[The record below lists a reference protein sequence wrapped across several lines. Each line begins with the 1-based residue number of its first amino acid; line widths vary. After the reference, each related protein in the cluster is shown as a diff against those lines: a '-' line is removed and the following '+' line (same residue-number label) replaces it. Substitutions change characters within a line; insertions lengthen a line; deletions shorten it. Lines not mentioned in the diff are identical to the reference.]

1 MTGRCPVFLLVSSH
15 SIISLDAMSGDLGA
29 EVVVRAAAATLQ
41 KYRNLELVLVGD
53 GDELHGLVDGIIG
66 SDSRLRIQHASEVV
80 GMSEAPAEALRK
92 KKDSS
97 MRVAINLV
105 KEGAADACVSAGNTG
120 ALMATAKFVLKMLPG
135 IDRPA
140 IIAELP
146 AMGGTV
152 HMLDLGAN
160 TQATAEQLFQYAVM
174 GSIVAADISGIKDP
188 RIALLNIGAED
199 TKGHDTVKE
208 AAAVLNASTLNYVG
222 FVEGTDLMSGKADV
236 VVTDGFSGNVA
247 LKTIE
252 GTVAFGKHIL
262 ARAFKRNWITKL
274 QAFLASSVLRHLS
287 AEMDSRNYNGA
298 TLAGLNG
305 IVIKSHGSADAY
317 AFQHAID
324 TAIVEVRN
332 QLPQQIGTLLQKEAA

>member
-1 MTGRCPVFLLVSSH
+1 
-15 SIISLDAMSGDLGA
+15 MSGDLGA
-29 EVVVRAAAATLQ
+29 EVVVRAAAATLE
-41 KYRNLELVLVGD
+41 KYRNVELVLVGD
-53 GDELHGLVDGIIG
+53 ETELQELVARIAGD
-66 SDSRLRIQHASEVV
+66 SSRLRVQHASEVV
-80 GMSEAPAEALRK
+80 GMSEPPADAIRK

-105 KEGAADACVSAGNTG
+105 KDGEADACVSAGNTG

-146 AMGGTV
+146 SLTGSL

-160 TQATAEQLFQYAVM
+160 TEASPEQLLQFAVM
-174 GSIVAADISGIKDP
+174 GSIVAGDIN
-188 RIALLNIGAED
+188 RIENPTVALLNIGAED
-199 TKGHDTVKE
+199 IKGHGTVKE
-208 AAAVLNASTLNYVG
+208 AAALLNASTLNYVG
-222 FVEGTDLMSGKADV
+222 FVEGTDLFSAKADV

-247 LKTIE
+247 VKTME
-252 GTVAFGKHIL
+252 GTAGLCKHHLKNAFT
-262 ARAFKRNWITKL
+262 RNWFTKL
-274 QAFLASSVLRHLS
+274 QAMLAGPVLRGLAAS
-287 AEMDSRNYNGA
+287 MDSRNYNGA
-298 TLAGLNG
+298 TLVGLNG

-332 QLPQQIGTLLQKEAA
+332 QLPKQIGTLLEKETA

>member
-1 MTGRCPVFLLVSSH
+1 
-15 SIISLDAMSGDLGA
+15 MSGDLGA
-29 EVVVRAAAATLQ
+29 EVVVRAAAATLG
-41 KYRNLELVLVGD
+41 KYKNLELILVGD
-53 GDELHGLVDGIIG
+53 EDELARLVASIVGDHP
-66 SDSRLRIQHASEVV
+66 RLRIQHASEVV
-80 GMSEAPAEALRK
+80 AMSEPPAESIRK

-105 KEGAADACVSAGNTG
+105 KEGAAHACVSAGNTG

-146 AMGGTV
+146 SIGGSV

-160 TQATAEQLFQYAVM
+160 TQATADHLFQYAVM
-174 GSIVAADISGIKDP
+174 GSIVAADIMRLESP
-188 RIALLNIGAED
+188 RVALLNIGAED
-199 TKGHDTVKE
+199 TKGHDTVKD
-208 AAAVLNASTLNYVG
+208 AAALLNESTLNYVG
-222 FVEGTDLMSGKADV
+222 FVEGTDILSGKADV
-236 VVTDGFSGNVA
+236 VVADGFTGNVS
-247 LKTIE
+247 LKTME
-252 GTVAFGKHIL
+252 GTVVLCKHYLKRAFTRNWFTRLQALL
-262 ARAFKRNWITKL
+262 ARNVLTS
-274 QAFLASSVLRHLS
+274 LAV
-287 AEMDSRNYNGA
+287 EMDSRNYNGA

-332 QLPQQIGTLLQKEAA
+332 QLPQQIGTLLQKETA

>member
-1 MTGRCPVFLLVSSH
+1 
-15 SIISLDAMSGDLGA
+15 MSGDLGA

-41 KYRNLELVLVGD
+41 KYRNVDLVLVGD
-53 GDELHGLVDGIIG
+53 ETELEALVARIAGDH
-66 SDSRLRIQHASEVV
+66 SRLRVRHASEVV
-80 GMSEAPAEALRK
+80 GMSEAPAEAIRK

-97 MRVAINLV
+97 MRVAVNLV
-105 KEGAADACVSAGNTG
+105 KDGEADACVSAGNTG

-146 AMGGTV
+146 SLTGSL

-160 TQATAEQLFQYAVM
+160 TEASPEQLFQFAVM
-174 GSIVAADISGIKDP
+174 GSIVAGDIN
-188 RIALLNIGAED
+188 RIENPTVALLNIGAED
-199 TKGHDTVKE
+199 IKGHGTVKE
-208 AAAVLNASTLNYVG
+208 AAALLNASTLNYVG
-222 FVEGTDLMSGKADV
+222 FVEGTDLFSAKADV

-247 LKTIE
+247 IKTME
-252 GTVAFGKHIL
+252 GTAGLCKQHLKNAFS
-262 ARAFKRNWITKL
+262 RNGFTKL
-274 QAFLASSVLRHLS
+274 QAMLAGPVLRRLAAS
-287 AEMDSRNYNGA
+287 MDSRNYNGA
-298 TLAGLNG
+298 TLVGLNG

-332 QLPQQIGTLLQKEAA
+332 QLPKQIGTLLEKETA